1 MSKQKYIIKGYYRRA
16 LIMYRA
22 TKVRIYPTQE
32 QTELLDKQFGA
43 VRFAYNKAL
52 HIRSH
57 WYKKHGVSLN
67 NAKHIQP
74 LLPIAKKSRRYSW
87 IKEADSNALQVSL
100 HNLDRAFQ
108 NFFEKRAKY
117 PKFKRKHGPQSSYHC
132 SSLKITADTIKIP
145 KISPIRANIHREI
158 VGKVKSITISRAPTG
173 KYYASILSDD
183 GQEAPVKPNF
193 ITKLTGYDIGLKDY
207 LIRDDGKKISNPRHL
222 VNAYRRL
229 RRDSKALSR
238 KLKGSANRR
247 KARIRLAAQY
257 ERVAN
262 ARTDFQHKL
271 SRAIVDEN
279 QAVIVETLKVANMM
293 KNHHLARSIG
303 DAGWAGF
310 ITKLEYKAAE
320 KGVHLVKLEQWFASS
335 KTCHCCGHKM
345 AEMPLKIR
353 KWQCPVC
360 LTHHDRDINAAMNIR
375 QKGITELMAAGHVVK
390 AHGGLRKSVLT
401 TVAAC
406 EVGNQ
411 AL

>member
-1 MSKQKYIIKGYYRRA
+1 M
-16 LIMYRA
+16 
-22 TKVRIYPTQE
+22 
-32 QTELLDKQFGA
+32 
-43 VRFAYNKAL
+43 
-52 HIRSH
+52 
-57 WYKKHGVSLN
+57 
-67 NAKHIQP
+67 
-74 LLPIAKKSRRYSW
+74 PIA
-87 IKEADSNALQVSL
+87 A
-100 HNLDRAFQ
+100 
-108 NFFEKRAKY
+108 
-117 PKFKRKHGPQSSYHC
+117 
-132 SSLKITADTIKIP
+132 
-145 KISPIRANIHREI
+145 
-158 VGKVKSITISRAPTG
+158 
-173 KYYASILSDD
+173 YAAI
-183 GQEAPVKPNF
+183 A
-193 ITKLTGYDIGLKDY
+193 
-207 LIRDDGKKISNPRHL
+207 R
-222 VNAYRRL
+222 
-229 RRDSKALSR
+229 ALSR